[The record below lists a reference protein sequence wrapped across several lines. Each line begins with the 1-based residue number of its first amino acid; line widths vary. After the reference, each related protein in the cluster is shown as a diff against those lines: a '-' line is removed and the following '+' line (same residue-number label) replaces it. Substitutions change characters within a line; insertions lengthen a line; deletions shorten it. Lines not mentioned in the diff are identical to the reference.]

1 MDNYTIV
8 EQEYGQ
14 QSGLENA
21 EKRLIIIDVFGKVQ
35 EINLDQFHKT
45 RLLMGRLP
53 ENDIVIN
60 ALVVSGVHGKFKID
74 GNRLLYADLN
84 SKNGTVVDVD
94 GYHYFMRGNR
104 KYYELHS
111 GNMLRVQAD
120 NTSADKSVLILYTSS
135 RTEGV
140 WIHYPI
146 LASRIKLG
154 RDMNNDIVLG
164 LECLTPMCA

>member
-8 EQEYGQ
+8 EHEYGQ
-14 QSGLENA
+14 QSGFENA

-84 SKNGTVVDVD
+84 SKNGTIVDTLKRLTYIADVGIKD
-94 GYHYFMRGNR
+94 GVIKRIGSISGENEIDCTGSGQVGLDSVHKQPHRGRLDTLSYF
-104 KYYELHS
+104 
-111 GNMLRVQAD
+111 
-120 NTSADKSVLILYTSS
+120 
-135 RTEGV
+135 GV
-140 WIHYPI
+140 KNKDWQ
-146 LASRIKLG
+146 
-154 RDMNNDIVLG
+154 G
-164 LECLTPMCA
+164 LE